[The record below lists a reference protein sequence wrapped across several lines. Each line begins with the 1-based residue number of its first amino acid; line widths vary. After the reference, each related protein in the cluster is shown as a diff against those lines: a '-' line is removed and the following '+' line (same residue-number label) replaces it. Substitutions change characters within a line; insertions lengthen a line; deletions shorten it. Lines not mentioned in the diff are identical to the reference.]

1 MQLNKEIDK
10 ALKEYFKYESAES
23 FDDAD
28 RSLEK
33 AKSLAIIALAKKFL
47 KDDENE
53 EEEIVEEKPVKA
65 KAKAKEELKLTPII
79 DYEPVLAEVPK
90 EEEPKNEVP
99 KPKTDEKLT
108 DQWTAYS
115 MQLLAEEMAR
125 IQAYAEEI
133 GEDTLVE
140 AAGEITNGQVKEMG
154 DITPLNI
161 KLVLASLDKMKEEA
175 EQE

>member
-1 MQLNKEIDK
+1 MQLSKEIDK
-10 ALKEYFKYESAES
+10 ALKEYLEYEEAES

-47 KDDENE
+47 KDDEE
-53 EEEIVEEKPVKA
+53 EKEEIVEEKPVKA
-65 KAKAKEELKLTPII
+65 KAKEELKLTPVT
-79 DYEPVLAEVPK
+79 DFEPVLVEVPK
-90 EEEPKNEVP
+90 DDEPVKVP
-99 KPKTDEKLT
+99 KPKTEEELT

-115 MQLLAEEMAR
+115 MQLLAEEMAK
-125 IQAYAEEI
+125 IQAYSEEI
-133 GEDTLVE
+133 GEETLVE
-140 AAGEITNGQVKEMG
+140 IANEITNGQVKEMG

-175 EQE
+175 EQGQE